1 MIYSRV
7 SPPAHLRR
15 HIEAF
20 SYWAEE
26 ARTSDARFAIMSSR
40 AMSLQIDLHDTE
52 LCWYDG
58 EALSRRHALKGVTLS
73 GVQTR
78 AFGIDACQP
87 RILRVI
93 FRPGGAYPFFGPPAA
108 DFRDTAISLEDIWGA
123 EAERLQQRLV
133 QAPTQADM
141 FRILGDVLAS
151 AASRPM
157 ANHPAVSFALEQAE
171 RAPHRTSVASL
182 AQAADLS
189 RKRFIDLFTR
199 EVGMT
204 PKLYLRMARFER
216 LLRDIFPRLSVDWA
230 ETAAGFG
237 YFDQSHL
244 IRDFH
249 DFAGMTP
256 TEYLSR
262 RSDWHDSVRD
272 ASNAA

>member
-1 MIYSRV
+1 
-7 SPPAHLRR
+7 LRK

-20 SYWAEE
+20 SYWEDDAQP
-26 ARTSDARFAIMSSR
+26 SDARFAVMSSR
-40 AMSLQIDLHDTE
+40 AMSIQIDLHDTE

-58 EALSRRHALKGVTLS
+58 ENLSRRHALKGATLS

-78 AFGIDACQP
+78 RFGIDAWQP
-87 RILRVI
+87 RIVRVI

-123 EAERLQQRLV
+123 NAERSQQRLV
-133 QAPTQADM
+133 QAPTSADI
-141 FRILGDVLAS
+141 FRILGETLAS
-151 AASRPM
+151 AAPRPL
-157 ANHPAVSFALEQAE
+157 ANHPAVSFALHEAE
-171 RAPHRTSVASL
+171 REPHRTSAASL
-182 AQAADLS
+182 ALAADLS
-189 RKRFIDLFTR
+189 PRRFIELFTR

-216 LLRDIFPRLSVDWA
+216 LLRDIFPRQSVDWA
-230 ETAAGFG
+230 KTAAGNG

-256 TEYLSR
+256 TAYLAR
-262 RSDWHDSVRD
+262 RGEWHDTARD
-272 ASNAA
+272 AP